1 MENCPILRAKVGV
14 SSSFLH
20 HGIIFTRQEAVREG
34 EKKRKFY
41 SLNVRNS
48 FMLKGVKMTCH
59 LENFCAYK
67 EILLCKTFRNYILIE
82 SENKFQISL

>member
-20 HGIIFTRQEAVREG
+20 HGIIFTRQEAVRKG
-34 EKKRKFY
+34 EKKKRKFY

-59 LENFCAYK
+59 RE
-67 EILLCKTFRNYILIE
+67 LLCI
-82 SENKFQISL
+82 